1 MKRRPLAGNRIELL
15 CCGAEYFPALLAAID
30 SARQEVLLETYI
42 FALDATGLAVLE
54 ALRRAAK
61 RGVDVR
67 LLVDGFGAKPF
78 VDAMFDSLAA
88 EGIKLRVFRRE
99 LATFSMQR
107 HRLRRMHRKL
117 VAIDGKTAFVG
128 GINIVDDVDA
138 RSPEPHRFDFAV
150 RIRGPLVTRVHAAMT
165 RLWRLVSWAS
175 FRRRSPDFDS
185 GVVPGRSRAGGIRAN
200 FLVRDNLRHRR
211 DIENAYLDAIREAR
225 SEIMIANAYFFPGR
239 SFRHALMDASRRGVQ
254 VTLLLQGRIEYWL
267 LYHACR
273 VLYPHLMASGV
284 RIVEYRKSFL
294 HAKVAVIDRAW
305 ATVGSSNI
313 DPFSLLLA
321 REANVVVFDAGFAE
335 TLQHRLAEAIKDGGV
350 VLEAD
355 HWDRLGWWQRTLDWT
370 CFGLLRFLMGVAGL
384 ARRPA

>member
-1 MKRRPLAGNRIELL
+1 MKLRPLGGNRIDLL
-15 CCGAEYFPALLAAID
+15 CCGAEYFPALIAAID
-30 SARQEVLLETYI
+30 AARHEVLLETYI
-42 FALDATGLAVLE
+42 FARDDTGAAVLA
-54 ALRRAAK
+54 ALRRAAS

-67 LLVDGFGAKPF
+67 LLVDGFGAKGF
-78 VDAMFDSLAA
+78 VDEMFGSLEA
-88 EGIKLRVFRRE
+88 EGIHLRVFRRE
-99 LATFSMQR
+99 LTKFSLQR

-117 VAIDGKTAFVG
+117 VAIDGRTAFVG
-128 GINIVDDVDA
+128 GINIVDDVDP
-138 RSPEPHRFDFAV
+138 RSPAPHRFDFAV
-150 RIRGPLVTRVHAAMT
+150 RIQGPLVTRVHAAMT

-175 FRRRSPDFDS
+175 FRARRPDFES
-185 GVVPGRSRAGGIRAN
+185 GIVPARARAGALRAT

-211 DIENAYLDAIREAR
+211 DIESAYLDAIRKAR
-225 SEIMIANAYFFPGR
+225 AEIVIANAYFFPGGA
-239 SFRHALMDASRRGVQ
+239 FRHALMDAAKRGVK

-294 HAKVAVIDRAW
+294 HAKVAVIDNAW

-321 REANVVVFDAGFAE
+321 REANVVVFDEGFAV
-335 TLQHRLAEAIKDGGV
+335 RLRARLDEAIDDGGA
-350 VLEAD
+350 VLEPD
-355 HWDRLGWWQRTLDWT
+355 HWVRLGWWQRTLDWC

-384 ARRPA
+384 ARRAA

>member
-1 MKRRPLAGNRIELL
+1 MSLRPLAGNRIELL
-15 CCGAEYFPALLAAID
+15 CCGAEYFPALLAEID
-30 SARQEVLLETYI
+30 AARHEILLETYI
-42 FALDATGLAVLE
+42 FELDSTGRSVLD
-54 ALRRAAK
+54 ALRRAAA

-78 VDAMFDSLAA
+78 VDALFDSLEE
-88 EGIKLRVFRRE
+88 EGIQLRVFRRE
-99 LATFSMQR
+99 LTTFSMQR

-117 VAIDGKTAFVG
+117 VAIDGATAFVG

-150 RIRGPLVTRVHAAMT
+150 RIRGPLVTRVHSAMM
-165 RLWRLVSWAS
+165 RLWHLVSWAS
-175 FRRRSPDFDS
+175 FRRRRPDFES
-185 GVVPGRSRAGGIRAN
+185 AIVPVRRRAGSIRAG

-211 DIENAYLDAIREAR
+211 DIENAYLGAIRDAR
-225 SEIMIANAYFFPGR
+225 VEILIANAYFFPGR
-239 SFRHALMDASRRGVQ
+239 SFRHALMDAAKRGVR

-294 HAKVAVIDRAW
+294 HAKVAVIDQAW

-321 REANVVVFDAGFAE
+321 REANVVVFDEGFA
-335 TLQHRLAEAIKDGGV
+335 TQLRTRLVQAIEDGGT
-350 VLEAD
+350 VLAPD
-355 HWDRLGWWQRTLDWT
+355 HWSRLGWWQRTLDWS
-370 CFGLLRFLMGVAGL
+370 CFGLLRFLMGLAGL
-384 ARRPA
+384 ARRSG